1 MTSSRY
7 KRLTG
12 FVLIVA
18 IALVTGFLVGKIYVD
33 NLEPPTQVSA
43 EESSL
48 RESEETI
55 KDWVEQAESGKS
67 ATSFSAVEL
76 YNIAEYKLY
85 NADKYYKVMTG
96 KVSNTF
102 SSPQEM
108 RGIKIFNDGILA
120 YDKLSPSSIPIAN
133 ICSRIVYD
141 TNTGKIKINSNGS
154 WAGGTADITGVFD
167 KNKFDD
173 YTLEEYKEKY
183 NTIPTNV
190 MPYIIS
196 SITCS
201 QEGSTTPVVSNG
213 DGTYSFSIKLS
224 GDNLTLAALY
234 YSYEIQISSG
244 AMNLPTWKSLQM
256 NVTID
261 EDFNFKTISYV
272 EIYGVKM
279 NILGGISATVTD
291 NFVDNFYFG
300 DAVPE
305 IPADVKEIL

>member
-1 MTSSRY
+1 MTLSKY

-12 FVLIVA
+12 IVLIVA

-33 NLEPPTQVSA
+33 NLEAPTQVSA

-48 RESEETI
+48 RENEDTV
-55 KDWVEQAESGKS
+55 KGWVEQAESGKS

-85 NADKYYKVMTG
+85 HADKYYKLMTG

-102 SSPQEM
+102 SAPQDM

-120 YDKLSPSSIPIAN
+120 YDKLSPSGMSVAN
-133 ICSRIVYD
+133 ICSRVVYD
-141 TNTGKIKINSNGS
+141 TNSGKIKINPKGS
-154 WAGGTADITGVFD
+154 WASGTAEITGVFD

-183 NTIPTNV
+183 NTVPTNV

-196 SITCS
+196 DITCS
-201 QEGSTTPVVSNG
+201 QKDSTTPVVAND
-213 DGTYSFSIKLS
+213 DGTYSFSIELS

-234 YSYEIQISSG
+234 YSYEIQVSSG
-244 AMNLPTWKSLQM
+244 AMNLPTWKSLKM
-256 NVTID
+256 NITVD
-261 EDFNFKTISYV
+261 KDFNFKTISYIEV
-272 EIYGVKM
+272 YDVKM
-279 NILGGISATVTD
+279 NILGGITATVTD